1 MLHALALSA
10 LLVAPAAA
18 GVVKG
23 RLTGARVPE
32 GYVIWIDGGEA
43 LPALDS
49 ATARHT
55 VNQINKDFSPKS
67 IAIRAGDGVVFEN
80 LDNVFHNV
88 FSLDKRNAFDVG
100 LYKGKKRFGED
111 RKTPAADSGA
121 PVEVFE
127 APGKYPIYC
136 NIHPDMF
143 GLVFVFGHGYYAQ
156 ADKDGLFTLPVPASG
171 AVTLKVDGPK
181 LKEPVVLKLD
191 LDHPPAA
198 LDIPVKTP
206 RVSPPP
212 AHTKKDGSAYPVEDE
227 ANPY

>member
-1 MLHALALSA
+1 MLRALALSA
-10 LLVAPAAA
+10 LLAAPVAA
-18 GVVKG
+18 GAVKG
-23 RLTGARVPE
+23 RLIGARALE
-32 GYVIWIDGGEA
+32 GYVIWIDGGDA

-67 IAIRAGDGVVFEN
+67 VAIRAGDGVVFEN

-100 LYKGKKRFGED
+100 LYKGKKHFGED

-121 PVEVFE
+121 PVEVFA
-127 APGKYPIYC
+127 APGKYSIYC

-143 GLVFVFGHGYYAQ
+143 GLVFVFGHGYFAQ
-156 ADKDGLFTLPVPASG
+156 ADKDGLFSLPVPASG
-171 AVTLKVDGPK
+171 VVILKVDGPK

-198 LDIPVKTP
+198 LEIAVKTP

>member
-1 MLHALALSA
+1 MFRALVLAALF
-10 LLVAPAAA
+10 VAPAAA
-18 GVVKG
+18 GTVKG
-23 RLTGARVPE
+23 RLIGGRALE
-32 GYVIWIDGGEA
+32 GYVVWIDGGEA

-49 ATARHT
+49 ATARRT
-55 VNQINKDFSPKS
+55 VNQIDKEFSPKTS
-67 IAIRAGDGVVFEN
+67 AIRAGDSVEFEN

-88 FSLDKRNAFDVG
+88 FSLDKRNPFDVG

-121 PVEVFE
+121 PVQAFA
-127 APGKYPIYC
+127 APGKYSVYC

-143 GLVFVFGHGYYAQ
+143 GLIFVFGHGYYAQ

-171 AVTLKVDGPK
+171 VVTVKVDGPK
-181 LKEPVVLKLD
+181 LKEPVAFKLD

-198 LDIPVKTP
+198 LEIPVKTP